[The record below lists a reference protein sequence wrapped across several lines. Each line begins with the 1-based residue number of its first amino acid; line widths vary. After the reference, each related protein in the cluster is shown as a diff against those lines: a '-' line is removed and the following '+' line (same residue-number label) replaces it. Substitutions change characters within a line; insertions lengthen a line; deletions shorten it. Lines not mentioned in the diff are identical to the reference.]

1 MAERR
6 MFAKSII
13 DSDAFVEMPMSTQ
26 CLYFHLGMK
35 ADDDGVVNNPKS
47 IMRIIGAKE
56 DDMNVLIAKK
66 FVFVLDNQVI
76 VIKHWKINNYIQN
89 DRYVPSKY
97 KHLIEQL
104 ELDENKSYKVP
115 CIQPVSNMYTQDSIG
130 KLSIGKLSLV
140 KNSLVKSNT
149 LAQSDDI
156 LSTPIIELLLNDK
169 SKFPIYQEQIDEWH
183 ELYQA
188 VDILQELKKMK
199 GWLDANPTNRKTKRG
214 ILRFINGWLS
224 RTQDKSKAQNLNNNS
239 ELIIPEQK
247 NEKVIV
253 SEEEQI
259 KKIQS
264 YLTMGFTIEE
274 IKEVDEELYAC
285 AKRNGLIE

>member
-47 IMRIIGAKE
+47 IMRMIGAKE

-66 FVFVLDNQVI
+66 FVLVLDNQVI

-115 CIQPVSNMYTQDSIG
+115 CIQPVSNMDTQVSIG
-130 KLSIGKLSLV
+130 KV
-140 KNSLVKSNT
+140 SLVKSNEKEKNN
-149 LAQSDDI
+149 I
-156 LSTPIIELLLNDK
+156 NVIPKE
-169 SKFPIYQEQIDEWH
+169 
-183 ELYQA
+183 
-188 VDILQELKKMK
+188 KMK
-199 GWLDANPTNRKTKRG
+199 
-214 ILRFINGWLS
+214 RFI
-224 RTQDKSKAQNLNNNS
+224 K
-239 ELIIPEQK
+239 P
-247 NEKVIV
+247 
-253 SEEEQI
+253 
-259 KKIQS
+259 
-264 YLTMGFTIEE
+264 TIEE
-274 IKEVDEELYAC
+274 IQKYCDERHNNINAQRFYDHYESKGWMIGKSPMKDWKAAVRIWESVRMQSENQNKESEFKITKFDV
-285 AKRNGLIE
+285 N